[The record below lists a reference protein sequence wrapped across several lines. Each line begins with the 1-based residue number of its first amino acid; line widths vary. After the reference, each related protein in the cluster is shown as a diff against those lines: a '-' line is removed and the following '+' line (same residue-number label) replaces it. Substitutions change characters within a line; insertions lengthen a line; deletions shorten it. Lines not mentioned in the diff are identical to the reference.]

1 MTNTYEKQKRL
12 HHDVTNVGL
21 RAQAT
26 AVGLIQLCIE
36 LRAAN
41 VLSEDALKRIKLTIG
56 DELAI
61 GPYRRIASRDHR
73 SEIDSRLDR
82 LFTGQE
88 KVGSADEL
96 AFTLDPDHDSE

>member
-36 LRAAN
+36 LRNAN
-41 VLSEDALKRIKLTIG
+41 VLSEDAITRIKGAIG
-56 DELAI
+56 DELI
-61 GPYRRIASRDHR
+61 VGPNRRVASREQR
-73 SEIDSRLDR
+73 CEIDQRLDR
-82 LFTGQE
+82 LFAGEQ
-88 KVGSADEL
+88 KIGSAEAL
-96 AFTLDPDHDSE
+96 SFVTASEE